1 MISLFIW
8 KQNLS
13 IYKSDILNERPISID
28 DLDTLKYIKTETNM
42 YKSNDNL
49 LILNVYKRLNIH
61 ARET

>member
-1 MISLFIW
+1 M

-13 IYKSDILNERPISID
+13 IYVSDILNERPISIED
-28 DLDTLKYIKTETNM
+28 IDTPKYIKTETNM
-42 YKSNDNL
+42 YKCNDNL